1 MPETRHGIPP
11 EFLDAADRFVQLANE
26 INEKYPR
33 DWVAA
38 TLMYAAARY
47 TAFVTLTSDDAQA
60 PQSDHA
66 TRYFTDQFEKMLRD
80 NLDELTPVYRGA
92 QA

>member
-1 MPETRHGIPP
+1 MPETRHAIPP

-26 INEKYPR
+26 LNNKYPR

-38 TLMYAAARY
+38 TLLYGAARY
-47 TAFVTLTSDDAQA
+47 AAFVTLTSEEATP
-60 PQSDHA
+60 PQDEHV

-80 NLDELTPVYRGA
+80 NLDELTPTYRSA
-92 QA
+92 RA

>member
-26 INEKYPR
+26 LNDKYPR

-38 TLMYAAARY
+38 TLLYGAARY
-47 TAFVTLTSDDAQA
+47 AAFVTLTTDEATP
-60 PQSDHA
+60 PQDEHV
-66 TRYFTDQFEKMLRD
+66 TRYFTGQFEKMLRD
-80 NLDELTPVYRGA
+80 NLDELTPLYRGA